1 MQILW
6 VPYSLH
12 MTAFK
17 AREVIKILKKLGF
30 ETKRQ
35 TGSHVI
41 MYHPKT
47 KKTIPVPN
55 HVKDIKYGL
64 LKSIVKQ
71 ADSTE
76 REFIKLK

>member
-1 MQILW
+1 
-6 VPYSLH
+6 

-17 AREVIKILKKLGF
+17 AREVIKILRKLGF
-30 ETKRQ
+30 EQKRQ

-41 MYHPKT
+41 MFNPKT
-47 KKTIPVPN
+47 KKTIPVPS
-55 HVKDIKYGL
+55 HVKDIKHGL

-76 REFIKLK
+76 KEFIKLK